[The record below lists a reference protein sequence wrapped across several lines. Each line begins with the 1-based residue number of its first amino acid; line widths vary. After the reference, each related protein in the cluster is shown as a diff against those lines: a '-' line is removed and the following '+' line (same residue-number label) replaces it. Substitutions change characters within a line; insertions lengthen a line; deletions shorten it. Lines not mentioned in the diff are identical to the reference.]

1 MFLKTCYLLP
11 PDCELSSINVCLP
24 RSVKSIV
31 VTMHQKW
38 ICHFTW
44 HLPPLLTFVPVFYSP
59 LWEIQ
64 SQTSSILLF
73 SRIWCCWWKLE
84 TKCWESTF
92 LAAWGAKQNVPSRL
106 SDRAF
111 SKNIWSKLPTK
122 LKVRKTISLTK
133 ATQIQ
138 NVQSTSIRICWRL
151 SSLTHVLL
159 LP

>member
-1 MFLKTCYLLP
+1 
-11 PDCELSSINVCLP
+11 
-24 RSVKSIV
+24 
-31 VTMHQKW
+31 MHQKW

-64 SQTSSILLF
+64 SQTRSILLF

-138 NVQSTSIRICWRL
+138 NVQSIP
-151 SSLTHVLL
+151 VLGFVEDFHRWL
-159 LP
+159 MFYYFPHYMHCKSYFKRFYTAFV